1 MKVLAASAPQLL
13 MNQAPISVILLAFIV
28 PFFDILPN
36 FCTSS
41 HHFTFPFPSLL
52 TPSSATIPTRVILA
66 FLLSGL
72 IAAAINY
79 SQFMIIG
86 RTSPLTFNIVGMAK
100 ISFILVL
107 SYFFEDAK
115 FSFIEVGGILLAL
128 SGTWIYGQYPDA
140 KKVELVVEEQK
151 RGETL
156 GEDDEEVDE
165 EEAEQEALMGRR
177 SADDVEMQ
185 MQEKRKD
192 SVLGAQVQVREC
204 ENSFSIAG
212 SDEDG
217 ER

>member
-1 MKVLAASAPQLL
+1 
-13 MNQAPISVILLAFIV
+13 
-28 PFFDILPN
+28 
-36 FCTSS
+36 
-41 HHFTFPFPSLL
+41 
-52 TPSSATIPTRVILA
+52 
-66 FLLSGL
+66 
-72 IAAAINY
+72 
-79 SQFMIIG
+79 MIIG

-151 RGETL
+151 RGPGLVED
-156 GEDDEEVDE
+156 GEGLDTDE

-177 SADDVEMQ
+177 SADDLEMQ

-204 ENSFSIAG
+204 ENSFSSAG
-212 SDEDG
+212 SDEG
-217 ER
+217 EER

>member
-1 MKVLAASAPQLL
+1 
-13 MNQAPISVILLAFIV
+13 
-28 PFFDILPN
+28 
-36 FCTSS
+36 
-41 HHFTFPFPSLL
+41 
-52 TPSSATIPTRVILA
+52 
-66 FLLSGL
+66 
-72 IAAAINY
+72 
-79 SQFMIIG
+79 MIIG

-140 KKVELVVEEQK
+140 KKVELVVDSKSDADQK
-151 RGETL
+151 RDASSAEY
-156 GEDDEEVDE
+156 DE
-165 EEAEQEALMGRR
+165 EEVEQEALMGRR
-177 SADDVEMQ
+177 SAEDVEMQ

-192 SVLGAQVQVREC
+192 SAMAVQVREC
-204 ENSFSIAG
+204 ENSFSSAG